1 MHTFIASLITGRK
14 QFELV
19 QVKKFEAELE
29 EFHGTLDAMKKSL
42 EEETHC
48 KGNLQIS
55 IKSLKEELAYRREE
69 HKEERQRCE
78 KVRDV
83 TFRRDITVCMWR
95 CKDVLLKVVNLSLT
109 QQAVVA
115 LQRKLTASIHSG
127 GMDET
132 DSHFKAGLIKMRE
145 RRQEMVKFYTEK
157 VCKGVLAGP

>member
-1 MHTFIASLITGRK
+1 MHTFIASLIK

-19 QVKKFEAELE
+19 QVKVFEAELE

-83 TFRRDITVCMWR
+83 TFRGDITVCMWR

-127 GMDET
+127 SMEET
-132 DSHFKAGLIKMRE
+132 DSHFKAGLIELRE

>member
-1 MHTFIASLITGRK
+1 MFIASLITGRK

-29 EFHGTLDAMKKSL
+29 EFHSTLDAMKKSL

-55 IKSLKEELAYRREE
+55 IKSLKEELAYRNEV

-83 TFRRDITVCMWR
+83 TFRGDITVCMWR
-95 CKDVLLKVVNLSLT
+95 CKDVHL
-109 QQAVVA
+109 
-115 LQRKLTASIHSG
+115 
-127 GMDET
+127 
-132 DSHFKAGLIKMRE
+132 
-145 RRQEMVKFYTEK
+145 
-157 VCKGVLAGP
+157 